1 MKEQPDGTVVT
12 VLDDGKTIATEDQI
26 DKQLN
31 KIDDWEQWE
40 ASVKQILFST
50 ISNQQLLDIQNLV
63 TVMLMWEKLEILHD
77 GKTEI
82 VVVAKHKQLNNMICD
97 DNYDVQLHISNM
109 KKLHKELTGMR
120 APVLDVDF
128 CGMLSASL
136 PDSYNNLI
144 SMLMANAHSNNMPL
158 TPNALIMHIESEA
171 DFCDSKKKPKQP
183 KQGGSALV
191 ATESTKSN
199 KLRQS
204 DRKQGKHSHGDG
216 VRCENCGWL
225 GHTKPQCWQKGG
237 GQEGQGPL
245 QLAKKKREQGNSQK
259 LAESANAASV
269 KFAYACTS
277 DFSAIA
283 NSLNKVPAECQGAI
297 VDCGASAHFSP
308 AHNRIMVILLP
319 QLAKAISR
327 LSCQMVQITQQ

>member
-171 DFCDSKKKPKQP
+171 DFCDSKKKPK
-183 KQGGSALV
+183 
-191 ATESTKSN
+191 
-199 KLRQS
+199 
-204 DRKQGKHSHGDG
+204 
-216 VRCENCGWL
+216 
-225 GHTKPQCWQKGG
+225 
-237 GQEGQGPL
+237 
-245 QLAKKKREQGNSQK
+245 
-259 LAESANAASV
+259 
-269 KFAYACTS
+269 
-277 DFSAIA
+277 
-283 NSLNKVPAECQGAI
+283 
-297 VDCGASAHFSP
+297 
-308 AHNRIMVILLP
+308 
-319 QLAKAISR
+319 
-327 LSCQMVQITQQ
+327 